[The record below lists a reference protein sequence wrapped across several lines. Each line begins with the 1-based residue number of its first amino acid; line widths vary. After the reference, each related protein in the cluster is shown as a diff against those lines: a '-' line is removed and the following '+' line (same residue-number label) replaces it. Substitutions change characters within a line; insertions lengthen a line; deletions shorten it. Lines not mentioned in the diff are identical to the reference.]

1 MHGCTHFFFKLYRV
15 PFLIIKLHRFFSR
28 VGKKGWTFSDQLAD
42 FQLLLYLTDFLSLS
56 DEMPALCRAVTD
68 REEPLFDGY
77 QLLIRSIAGMDM

>member
-1 MHGCTHFFFKLYRV
+1 MY
-15 PFLIIKLHRFFSR
+15 RFFCR